1 MAELEKE
8 LEEIEVMVKK
18 DLKDYKLIFD
28 VLDKM

>member
-1 MAELEKE
+1 MTELEKE